1 MCSRICITFQQV
13 FKDVFKDLYNIS
25 TGVYIDLL
33 VMTLKMRLSRISTF
47 FSSEL
52 EAVPHDMIPYLI
64 RE

>member
-1 MCSRICITFQQV
+1 MLFSTLV
-13 FKDVFKDLYNIS
+13 VETGLNIP

-33 VMTLKMRLSRISTF
+33 VMSLKMRLSRISTF

-52 EAVPHDMIPYLI
+52 EAVAHDKIPYLI

>member
-1 MCSRICITFQQV
+1 M
-13 FKDVFKDLYNIS
+13 FKDLYNFP
-25 TGVYIDLL
+25 TCVYIDLL

-52 EAVPHDMIPYLI
+52 EAVPHNKIPYLI